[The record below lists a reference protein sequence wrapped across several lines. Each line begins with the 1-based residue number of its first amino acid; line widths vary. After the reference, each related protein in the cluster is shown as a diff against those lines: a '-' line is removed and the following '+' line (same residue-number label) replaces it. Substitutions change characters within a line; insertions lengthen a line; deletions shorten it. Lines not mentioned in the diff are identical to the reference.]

1 MSKLYAMIQHTMSR
15 VAIWLLA
22 IVMIIFG
29 IYHFKSPE
37 NLLTYVPNYLPG
49 GIVWVYIVG
58 SAFILA
64 GLAFILNRFVAVAG
78 YLLAILL
85 ISFVL
90 LIHWPQ
96 YRNAGDA
103 EMRQMAFVNL
113 LKDLALAGFAMF
125 IAATSKHQ
133 HLNRD

>member
-1 MSKLYAMIQHTMSR
+1 MLSHTISK
-15 VAIWLLA
+15 VAIWLLG

-29 IYHFKSPE
+29 IYHFRQPQ

-49 GIVWVYIVG
+49 GIAWVYIVG
-58 SAFILA
+58 AAFILA
-64 GLAFILNRFVAVAG
+64 GLAFLSNRLVSVAG

-96 YRNAGDA
+96 YKNAGDA
-103 EMRQMAFVNL
+103 EMRQMALVNL

-125 IAATSKHQ
+125 IAATSKKQ
-133 HLNRD
+133 HLNTGD

>member
-1 MSKLYAMIQHTMSR
+1 MIQHTMSKI
-15 VAIWLLA
+15 AIWLLA
-22 IVMIIFG
+22 VVMIIFG

-49 GIVWVYIVG
+49 GIMWVYIVG
-58 SAFILA
+58 GAFILG
-64 GLAFILNRFVAVAG
+64 GLAFIFNRFVAVAG

>member
-1 MSKLYAMIQHTMSR
+1 MIQHTMSR

-29 IYHFKSPE
+29 IYHFRSPE

-49 GIVWVYIVG
+49 GIMWVYIVG

-64 GLAFILNRFVAVAG
+64 GLAFIFNRFVAVAG